1 MFDQNVT
8 NDDRN
13 GSHNNPSVCAF
24 ILQKAKEVYDIFG
37 FADFVCQLCFLVFVD
52 IYGKL
57 MFLDI
62 LINMYVLCRF
72 CEHRPWFELYLL
84 EVLMR

>member
-1 MFDQNVT
+1 MFDQNEMT
-8 NDDRN
+8 GMDHILTKRLCF
-13 GSHNNPSVCAF
+13 H
-24 ILQKAKEVYDIFG
+24 ILQKVKEVYDIFG
-37 FADFVCQLCFLVFVD
+37 FADFICQLCFLVFVD

-62 LINMYVLCRF
+62 LSNMYVLCRF

>member
-1 MFDQNVT
+1 MMTGMDHTTSQ
-8 NDDRN
+8 
-13 GSHNNPSVCAF
+13 SVCAF

-37 FADFVCQLCFLVFVD
+37 FTDFVCQLCFLVFVD

-62 LINMYVLCRF
+62 LMYVDFVNTDLT
-72 CEHRPWFELYLL
+72 WFELYLL

>member
-1 MFDQNVT
+1 MTGMDHITIKPKRLCF
-8 NDDRN
+8 
-13 GSHNNPSVCAF
+13 H
-24 ILQKAKEVYDIFG
+24 ILQKAKEVYDIFD

-62 LINMYVLCRF
+62 VMILSICMYYVDFVNTDLGLNCIYSR
-72 CEHRPWFELYLL
+72 C
-84 EVLMR
+84 